1 MCKYTNKKQKLKIF
15 NYRFNFNYNLN
26 YNLNFNFRYE
36 PPFTLHVSPVTH
48 SWQFVT
54 SVPRPNS

>member
-15 NYRFNFNYNLN
+15 NYRFNF
-26 YNLNFNFRYE
+26 NLNFNFRYE

-54 SVPRPNS
+54 SVPRHNS